1 MKVHRKTGV
10 NGYKSEPQSRC
21 RIESEASC
29 PVKLGGTAEEFQPFG
44 PFDHFDDEE
53 IAWLF

>member
-1 MKVHRKTGV
+1 M
-10 NGYKSEPQSRC
+10 
-21 RIESEASC
+21 ESEASC

-53 IAWLF
+53 IAWLFYLTGNYPC

>member
-1 MKVHRKTGV
+1 M
-10 NGYKSEPQSRC
+10 
-21 RIESEASC
+21 ESEASC

-53 IAWLF
+53 IAWLFYLTGKFSLNKKIVFKGD